1 MGRRAL
7 VLLVALVL
15 AGVAAFAVFQFLNG
29 IRTDVERD
37 REKVTVYRAS
47 ALIAEGSQGS
57 QILQQGIIVQS
68 EENTEDLPVGAVTSE
83 DQLNAVVSGRLAVG
97 PINANE
103 IILDTQWAQL
113 TVDLKPMSELI
124 PSGKQAL
131 TISTDAVRGVNGFI
145 RPGDMINLIVTLD
158 IEFNQIPVDSPIFG
172 IPSETTAADGAAATD
187 AETETITYT
196 RFVLQGLP
204 VLAVATDV
212 RQEEGE
218 ATPVVTPQVD
228 ADGNPIAAD
237 GTAAE
242 EIPQTIFTLEVTP
255 EQAERIAFAFENG
268 SIWLTL
274 VPADFVEVETQG
286 VTIETLFAGDIV
298 DDIFGN

>member
-15 AGVAAFAVFQFLNG
+15 AGVAAFAVFQFLSG
-29 IRTDVERD
+29 IRSDVERD
-37 REKVTVYRAS
+37 REKVTVYRAGDI
-47 ALIAEGSQGS
+47 IAEGSQGS
-57 QILQQGIIVQS
+57 QILQQGLIVAS
-68 EENTEDLPVGAVTSE
+68 EENVEDLPEGAVESE
-83 DQLNAVVSGRLAVG
+83 EELNAVLSGRLAVG
-97 PINANE
+97 PINKNE
-103 IILDTQWAQL
+103 IIVDTQWAQL

-124 PSGKQAL
+124 PSGKQAM
-131 TISTDAVRGVNGFI
+131 TITTDAVRGVNGFI
-145 RPGDMINLIVTLD
+145 TPGDMINLIVTLD

-172 IPSETTAADGAAATD
+172 IPTETTAVEGEAAGEET
-187 AETETITYT
+187 TETITYT

-218 ATPVVTPQVD
+218 AAPVVTPQVD
-228 ADGNPIAAD
+228 ADGNPVTPE
-237 GTAAE
+237 TAEAE
-242 EIPQTIFTLEVTP
+242 VPQTIFTLEVTP

-274 VPADFVEVETQG
+274 VPSDFVELETQG

>member
-29 IRTDVERD
+29 IQNEVEAD
-37 REKVTVYRAS
+37 RQKVTIFRAGIF
-47 ALIAEGSQGS
+47 IAEGSQGA
-57 QILQQGIIVQS
+57 QVLQAGTIVEGQ
-68 EENTEDLPVGAVTSE
+68 ENVEDLPEGAITNRE
-83 DQLNAVVSGRLAVG
+83 QLNAVMSGRLAVG
-97 PINANE
+97 PINKNE
-103 IILDTQWAQL
+103 IITDTQWALL

-124 PSGKQAL
+124 PSGKQAM

-145 RPGDMINLIVTLD
+145 RPGDLINLIVTLD

-172 IPSETTAADGAAATD
+172 IPSETTTAEGAAAEE
-187 AETETITYT
+187 ASETVTYT

-204 VLAVATDV
+204 VLAVASDV

-218 ATPVVTPQVD
+218 PAPVVTPQVD
-228 ADGNPIAAD
+228 AEGNPV
-237 GTAAE
+237 TAETAE
-242 EIPQTIFTLEVTP
+242 EQVPQTIFTLEVTP
-255 EQAERIAFAFENG
+255 EQAERIAYSFENG

-274 VPADFVEVETQG
+274 VPADFVEIETDG

-298 DDIFGN
+298 EDIFGN

>member
-29 IRTDVERD
+29 IRSDVERD
-37 REKVTVYRAS
+37 RSKVTVYRAGQ
-47 ALIAEGSQGS
+47 AIAEGAQGS
-57 QILQQGIIVQS
+57 QILQQGIIVES
-68 EENTEDLPVGAVTSE
+68 EENTEDLPTGAVTTQE
-83 DQLNAVVSGRLAVG
+83 QLNAVLAGRLAVG
-97 PINANE
+97 PINQNE
-103 IILDTQWAQL
+103 IIVDSQWAQL

-131 TISTDAVRGVNGFI
+131 TITTDAVRGVNGFI

-158 IEFNQIPVDSPIFG
+158 IEFNQIPTDSPIFG
-172 IPSETTAADGAAATD
+172 IPTETTAADGGT
-187 AETETITYT
+187 AEEVSETVTYT

-218 ATPVVTPQVD
+218 PTPVATPTVD
-228 ADGNPIAAD
+228 AEGNPVTTED
-237 GTAAE
+237 GAE
-242 EIPQTIFTLEVTP
+242 DVPQTIFTLEVTP

-298 DDIFGN
+298 EDIFGN